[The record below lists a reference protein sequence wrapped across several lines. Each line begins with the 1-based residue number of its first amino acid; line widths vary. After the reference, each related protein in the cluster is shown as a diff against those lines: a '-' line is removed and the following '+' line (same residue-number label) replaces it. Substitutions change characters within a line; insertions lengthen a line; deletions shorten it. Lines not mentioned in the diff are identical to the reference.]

1 MATVKDKTCIITGSA
16 AGLGKAYA
24 AKLLQNGT
32 RVCLSDVN
40 EDAGAKTLAEFQETF
55 GEDRVLFVRCDVTKQ
70 EEFLNLFDEAE
81 KAFGVKCIDILVN
94 NAGINNNL
102 GWRKCFDV
110 NIYGVMIGMEIAME
124 RMTKSPGKG
133 TIINCASLAGFVT
146 GTRGIGPAYYGS
158 KHACVTVSR
167 NVATDYHKT
176 GVSVKCMC
184 PGFANTAIIN
194 VEPEHQDQFNREIS
208 EFGSL
213 EPEEVAE
220 AFYKLLTECSNGAT
234 MGVLKGCPLII
245 IPDYGRPGALT
256 LLGLSMIVAK
266 VTGLEIITPIHQ
278 ILCAIF
284 LLVILIVFTAWL
296 L

>member
-1 MATVKDKTCIITGSA
+1 MWIESHKSYFKGFAVITLLTGYVKTLSISIFWYFAHLNKLIKMATVKDKTCIITGSA

-55 GEDRVLFVRCDVTKQ
+55 GEDRVFFVRCDVIKQ
-70 EEFLNLFDEAE
+70 EEFVNLFDEAE

-133 TIINCASLAGFVT
+133 TLS
-146 GTRGIGPAYYGS
+146 
-158 KHACVTVSR
+158 
-167 NVATDYHKT
+167 
-176 GVSVKCMC
+176 
-184 PGFANTAIIN
+184 TAH
-194 VEPEHQDQFNREIS
+194 P
-208 EFGSL
+208 
-213 EPEEVAE
+213 
-220 AFYKLLTECSNGAT
+220 
-234 MGVLKGCPLII
+234 
-245 IPDYGRPGALT
+245 
-256 LLGLSMIVAK
+256 
-266 VTGLEIITPIHQ
+266 
-278 ILCAIF
+278 
-284 LLVILIVFTAWL
+284 
-296 L
+296 